1 MFKKVLRRN
10 KRIKKIRSKI
20 SGTASRPRFAVHRS
34 NQHIFAQLI
43 DDNSGK
49 TILALSDLKI
59 AKGTKSE
66 KAKQVGEEIAKIA
79 KSKKITEAVFDR
91 RGFKFHG
98 RIKELAEGARAGG
111 LNF

>member
-1 MFKKVLRRN
+1 M
-10 KRIKKIRSKI
+10 
-20 SGTASRPRFAVHRS
+20 
-34 NQHIFAQLI
+34 I

-66 KAKQVGEEIAKIA
+66 KAKRLGEEIAKIA

>member
-10 KRIKKIRSKI
+10 KRIKKIRSRI
-20 SGTASRPRFAVHRS
+20 SGTADRPRFAVNRS

-43 DDNSGK
+43 DDKSGK

-79 KSKKITEAVFDR
+79 KTKKITEVVFDR

>member
-10 KRIKKIRSKI
+10 KRIKKIRSRI
-20 SGTASRPRFAVHRS
+20 SGSADKPRFAVHKS

-43 DDNSGK
+43 DDNNGK
-49 TILALSDLKI
+49 TIVALSDLKI
-59 AKGTKSE
+59 VKGTKTE
-66 KAKQVGEEIAKIA
+66 KARQVGEEIAKIA
-79 KSKKITEAVFDR
+79 KSKKITRAVFDR

>member
-10 KRIKKIRSKI
+10 KRIKKIRSRI
-20 SGTASRPRFAVHRS
+20 SGTADRPRFAVHRS

-43 DDNSGK
+43 DDKSGK

-79 KSKKITEAVFDR
+79 KTKKITEAVFDR